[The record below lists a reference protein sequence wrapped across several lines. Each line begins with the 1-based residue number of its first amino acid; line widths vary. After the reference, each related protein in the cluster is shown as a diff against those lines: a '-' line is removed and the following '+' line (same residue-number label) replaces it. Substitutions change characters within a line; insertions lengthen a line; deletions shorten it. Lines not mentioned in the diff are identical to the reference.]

1 MIITAWHS
9 AYSNYFKVDT
19 GPISVLKLH
28 STKGIGYAS
37 VQTLHCILYHSLT
50 HSPEM

>member
-9 AYSNYFKVDT
+9 AYSNYFKVHI
-19 GPISVLKLH
+19 GPMHVLKLH

-37 VQTLHCILYHSLT
+37 VQTLHCMLYHSLT
-50 HSPEM
+50 HNLEM